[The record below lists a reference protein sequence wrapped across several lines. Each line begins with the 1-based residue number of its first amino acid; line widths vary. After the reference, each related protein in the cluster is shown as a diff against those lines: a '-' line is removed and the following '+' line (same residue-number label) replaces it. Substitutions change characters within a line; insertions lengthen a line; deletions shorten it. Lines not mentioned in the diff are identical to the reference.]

1 MGFQALDLASVKGA
15 GIRANFW
22 LSSRF
27 RLSSFRPGDSL
38 AMRSLSRFATAILL
52 PFLSSTVVAE
62 DVKIVETVQPF
73 VDRGNLAGAVMLV
86 ASPDKVL
93 SLEAVGYSDV
103 GSRIPL
109 KTDALF
115 WIASMN
121 KPITSTALML
131 LVDEGKVKLDD
142 PVEKYLPE
150 FKNQLRFVE
159 KRGDEIIL
167 KKPAKPITVRNI
179 LSHTAGLVDRSPLE
193 GKLDSISLKDGAI
206 SYGLSPLISEP
217 GTKYKY
223 CNPGINTAG
232 RIIEVVSGIPY
243 EKFLQE
249 RLFDPLAMKDTTF
262 WPTEDQAKRLAKS
275 YKPGPNK
282 KGLEET
288 EITQL
293 TYPLTDRKR
302 HPYPAGGLFSTAED
316 LGTFCRMI
324 LSGGQLDGKRYLSEK
339 AIREMTSTQTGD
351 LINGGKGEGGYGL
364 GWNTSNMSKG
374 ENGPVIPGPCGH
386 GGAYA
391 TNMGIDPGKKLVTV
405 WLVQHAGFPGD
416 GDKAQGAFH
425 SAAVKIYGK

>member
-1 MGFQALDLASVKGA
+1 MV
-15 GIRANFW
+15 
-22 LSSRF
+22 
-27 RLSSFRPGDSL
+27 
-38 AMRSLSRFATAILL
+38 FADD
-52 PFLSSTVVAE
+52 PKMAE
-62 DVKIVETVQPF
+62 AVQPF
-73 VDRGNLAGAVMLV
+73 VDQGNLAGAVMLV

-103 GSRIPL
+103 GSKIPL

-121 KPITSTALML
+121 KPITSTALMM

-150 FKNQLRFVE
+150 FKGQLRLVD
-159 KRGDEIIL
+159 KSGDLVVL

-179 LSHTAGLVDRSPLE
+179 LSHTAGLVGRSPLE
-193 GKLDSISLKDGAI
+193 GRLDSVSLKDGAI
-206 SYGLSPLISEP
+206 SYGLSPLVFEP
-217 GTKYKY
+217 GSKYEY

-232 RIIEVVSGIPY
+232 RIIEVASGRPY

-249 RLFDPLAMKDTTF
+249 RLLDPLGMKDTTF
-262 WPTEDQAKRLAKS
+262 WPTEEQLKRLAKS
-275 YKPGPNK
+275 YKPGPDK
-282 KGLEET
+282 KGLDEI

-324 LSGGQLDGKRYLSEK
+324 LNGGKLDGKRYLSEN
-339 AIREMTSTQTGD
+339 AVREMTSTQTGD
-351 LINGGKGEGGYGL
+351 LLNGGKGENGYGL
-364 GWNTSNMSKG
+364 GWSTSNKSKG
-374 ENGPVIPGPCGH
+374 ENGPVISGPCGH

-391 TNMGIDPGKKLVTV
+391 TNMSIDPARKLVTV
-405 WLVQHAGFPGD
+405 WMVQHAGFPGD
-416 GDKAQGAFH
+416 GNKAQGEFNDAAKQAF
-425 SAAVKIYGK
+425 GK